1 MHYNLYKT
9 LIISILLV
17 TFSVSTYAQMATLKG
32 VIMDI
37 EENEPLIAATVADA
51 NSIGVTS
58 DLDGNYEIKLP
69 AGKNIIYFSYVGY
82 QTITKQVTLV
92 AGETQILNIDL
103 GVQTNLLQ
111 TATVTS
117 GKYEK
122 PLAETT
128 ISLEVLKPRLL
139 ESTNST
145 SVDELLGKVPGVTMV
160 DNQPNIRGGSGWSY
174 GAGSRVLL
182 LLDDIPALQADA
194 GLPQW
199 DDIPVENVAQI
210 EVVKGAAS
218 ALYGSSA
225 LNGIINVRTA
235 YATSKPY
242 TKISTFYTMYDDPK
256 DISKIWWDSITLN
269 LEDSTYSKES
279 NNFSDQPYE
288 FGVSFAHRQKIKKFD
303 LVLGGFYLNRSS
315 FKQDSYSRYG
325 RFNLGTRYRVSDN
338 LTIGFNSNFNPGES
352 SSFFLW
358 KNGEEGAYQAGGI
371 GQNLLSV
378 SERLRFTIDPFV
390 NYFDK
395 SGNRHRLTGR
405 LYSINNKNNDNRSN
419 TSQLYYGEYQFQKKW
434 DEKGLVM
441 SAGLVSTS
449 TFIEAEL
456 YGDTTYRSQNFATYL
471 QLDKK
476 FFDKLNIS
484 FGARY
489 EQNITYSPELV
500 SYTPPGMTNPL
511 FTDTIPDGK
520 ISEGKPVFRLGA
532 NYQLGLATYL
542 RASWGQGYR
551 YPTIAEQFIA
561 TDAGGINV
569 IPNPSL
575 ESETGWSSEIG
586 IKQGFKMGGLNGFLD
601 VAAFW
606 SEYQNMM
613 EFQVAPVGGI
623 RFQSQNIGDTKIRGL
638 DVSINGFGRIG
649 DATAYLLA
657 GYTFLDPKYK
667 DFTDEIKDKSSEDF
681 NILKYRN
688 KHSLKLDGEVEFK
701 KFKVGAGVI
710 YNSRMEAIDEVL
722 NIFSGIG
729 AYREKNNTGN
739 TLVDARFSY
748 NVTKHFKLALI
759 ARNIL
764 NTEFMVRPGTLEAP
778 RTFTIRGDYKF

>member
-1 MHYNLYKT
+1 MHFTFYKT
-9 LIISILLV
+9 LIISTLIIFLTNN
-17 TFSVSTYAQMATLKG
+17 TFSQSGTLKG
-32 VIMDI
+32 VIVDQATK
-37 EENEPLIAATVADA
+37 EPLIAATISES
-51 NSIGVTS
+51 NGNGVTS
-58 DLDGNYEIKLP
+58 DLDGNYEINLP
-69 AGKNIIYFSYVGY
+69 VGKNKISFSYVGY
-82 QTITKQVTLV
+82 QTITEEVMIT
-92 AGETQILNIDL
+92 AGQTTNLDVNLSIE
-103 GVQTNLLQ
+103 TNLLQ

-145 SVDELLGKVPGVTMV
+145 SVDELLGKIPGVTMV
-160 DNQPNIRGGSGWSY
+160 DDQPNIRGGSGWSY

-199 DDIPVENVAQI
+199 DDIPVENIAQI

-235 YATSKPY
+235 YATSKPI

-256 DISKIWWDSITLN
+256 DIAKIWWDSLTFN

-279 NNFSDQPYE
+279 NNFADQPRE
-288 FGVSFAHRQKIKKFD
+288 FGVSFAHRQKFKKLD
-303 LVLGGFYLNRSS
+303 LVLGGYYFNRSS
-315 FKQDSYSRYG
+315 FRKDTYSRYG
-325 RFNLGTRYRVSDN
+325 RINVGTRYRINDN
-338 LTIGFNSNFNPGES
+338 LTFGFNSNFNPGES

-358 KNGEEGAYQAGGI
+358 QNGEEGAYQAGGI
-371 GQNLLSV
+371 GENLLSI
-378 SERLRFTIDPFV
+378 SNRFRFTIDPFV
-390 NYFDK
+390 TYFDK
-395 SGNRHRLTGR
+395 AGNRHRFTGR
-405 LYSINNKNNDNRSN
+405 IYSINNKNNANRSN
-419 TSQLYYGEYQFQKKW
+419 VSQLYYGEYQFQKKW
-434 DEKGLVM
+434 EKYDLVL
-441 SAGLVSTS
+441 SSGVVSTS

-456 YGDTTYRSQNFATYL
+456 YGDTTYQSQNFATYL

-476 FFDKLNIS
+476 LFDKLNLS

-489 EQNITYSPELV
+489 EQNIVNSPEIV
-500 SYTPPGMTNPL
+500 SFIPPGTSTPII
-511 FTDTIPDGK
+511 DTIPNGK

-532 NYQLGLATYL
+532 NYQLGEATFL
-542 RASWGQGYR
+542 RANWGQGYR
-551 YPTIAEQFIA
+551 YPTIAEQFIT

-569 IPNPSL
+569 VPNPGL
-575 ESETGWSSEIG
+575 ESETGWSTEIG
-586 IKQGFKMGGLNGFLD
+586 IKQGFQIMSFKGFFD

-613 EFQVAPVGGI
+613 EFQVAPIGGI
-623 RFQSQNIGDTKIRGL
+623 IFQSQNIGDTKIQGL
-638 DVSINGFGRIG
+638 DISVNGFGKIG
-649 DATAYLLA
+649 NATAYLLA
-657 GYTFLDPKYK
+657 GYTFIEPKYK
-667 DFTDEIKDKSSEDF
+667 DFTEEIEAKSSADF

-688 KHSLKLDGEVEFK
+688 RHSLKIDGELEFK

-710 YNSRMEAIDEVL
+710 YNSKMEAIDEVL

-729 AYREKNNTGN
+729 DYRERNDTGN
-739 TLVDARFSY
+739 TVVDARFIY
-748 NVTKHFKLALI
+748 NLTSKLKVSFV

-764 NTEFMVRPGTLEAP
+764 NTEYMIRPGTLEAP
-778 RTFTIRGDYKF
+778 RSFTLRGDYNF

>member
-1 MHYNLYKT
+1 MHYKIYT
-9 LIISILLV
+9 SLIISILLI
-17 TFSVSTYAQMATLKG
+17 TFSVNTFAQTATLKG
-32 VIMDI
+32 VIMDK
-37 EENEPLIAATVADA
+37 EENESLIAATVTDA
-51 NSIGVTS
+51 NNNGVTS
-58 DLDGNYEIKLP
+58 DLDGNYEIILP
-69 AGKNIIYFSYVGY
+69 AGKNIISFSYVGY
-82 QTITKQVTLV
+82 QTITQEVTLQ
-92 AGETQILNIDL
+92 AGEIQLLNINL
-103 GVQTNLLQ
+103 STETNLLQ
-111 TATVTS
+111 TATITS

-194 GLPQW
+194 GLAQW
-199 DDIPVENVAQI
+199 DDIPVENIAQI

-256 DISKIWWDSITLN
+256 DISKIWWDSISFN

-279 NNFSDQPYE
+279 NKLADQPHE
-288 FGVSFAHRQKIKKFD
+288 FGVSFAHRQKIKKLD
-303 LVLGGFYLNRSS
+303 LVLGGFYFNRSS
-315 FKQDSYSRYG
+315 FRQNTYSRYG
-325 RFNLGTRYRVSDN
+325 RINLGTRYRINDN

-358 KNGEEGAYQAGGI
+358 QNGNEGAYRPGGI
-371 GQNLLSV
+371 GQNVLSI
-378 SERLRFTIDPFV
+378 SNRFRFTIDPFV

-405 LYSINNKNNDNRSN
+405 IYSVNNKNNANRSN
-419 TSQLYYGEYQFQKKW
+419 VSQLYYGEYQFQKKW
-434 DEKGLVM
+434 DEKGLVL
-441 SAGLVSTS
+441 STGIVSTS

-456 YGDTTYRSQNFATYL
+456 YGDTTYRSQNFASYF

-484 FGARY
+484 IGARY
-489 EQNITYSPELV
+489 EQNVTNSPEFV
-500 SYTPPGMTNPL
+500 TYTPPGSSTAL

-532 NYQLGLATYL
+532 NYQLGIATYL

-561 TDAGGINV
+561 TDAGGINI

-575 ESETGWSSEIG
+575 ESETGWSTEIG
-586 IKQGFKMGGLNGFLD
+586 IKQGFKVGNFNGFFD

-613 EFQVAPVGGI
+613 EFQVAPIGGI
-623 RFQSQNIGDTKIRGL
+623 RFQSQNIGDTKITGI
-638 DVSINGFGRIG
+638 DVSVNGFGKMG
-649 DATAYLLA
+649 DVTAYLLA

-667 DFTDEIKDKSSEDF
+667 DFTDDIQSKSSEDF
-681 NILKYRN
+681 NVLKYRN
-688 KHSLKLDGEVEFK
+688 KHSLKLDGELEYKNFK
-701 KFKVGAGVI
+701 LGAGVI
-710 YNSRMEAIDEVL
+710 YNSKMEAIDQVL

-729 AYREKNNTGN
+729 EYREKNNTGN
-739 TLVDARFSY
+739 TLLDARLSY
-748 NVTKHFKLALI
+748 KITKQLKI
-759 ARNIL
+759 AFIAKNIL

-778 RTFTIRGDYKF
+778 RTFTLRGDYKF

>member
-1 MHYNLYKT
+1 
-9 LIISILLV
+9 
-17 TFSVSTYAQMATLKG
+17 MATLKG
-32 VIMDI
+32 VIMDQ
-37 EENEPLIAATVADA
+37 EENEPLIGATITDA
-51 NSIGVTS
+51 NNNGVTS
-58 DLDGNYEIKLP
+58 DLDGNYEITLP
-69 AGKNIIYFSYVGY
+69 AGKNIITFSYVGF
-82 QTITKQVTLV
+82 QTITKKVTLT
-92 AGETQILNIDL
+92 AGETRILNIDI
-103 GVQTNLLQ
+103 GVETNLLQ
-111 TATVTS
+111 TATITS

-145 SVDELLGKVPGVTMV
+145 SVDELLDKIPGVTMV

-194 GLPQW
+194 GLAQW
-199 DDIPVENVAQI
+199 DDIPVENIAQI

-235 YATSKPY
+235 YATSKPV
-242 TKISTFYTMYDDPK
+242 TKFSTFYTMYDDPK
-256 DISKIWWDSITLN
+256 DIRKIWWDSISFN
-269 LEDSTYSKES
+269 LEDSTYRKES
-279 NNFSDQPYE
+279 NNFTDQPHE
-288 FGVSFAHRQKIKKFD
+288 FGASFAHRQKFKKLD
-303 LVLGGFYLNRSS
+303 LVLGGYYFNRSS
-315 FKQDSYSRYG
+315 FKQDTYSRYG
-325 RFNLGTRYRVSDN
+325 RINVGTRYRINDN
-338 LTIGFNSNFNPGES
+338 LTIGFNSNFNPGKS

-371 GQNLLSV
+371 GNNLLSI
-378 SERLRFTIDPFV
+378 SDRFRFTIDPFV

-395 SGNRHRLTGR
+395 SGNRHRFTGR
-405 LYSINNKNNDNRSN
+405 IYSINNKNNDNRSN

-434 DEKGLVM
+434 DEKGLVL
-441 SAGLVSTS
+441 SAGAVSTS

-489 EQNITYSPELV
+489 EQNITNSPEFV
-500 SYTPPGMTNPL
+500 TYTPPGQSTPL
-511 FTDTIPDGK
+511 FTDTIPNGK

-532 NYQLGLATYL
+532 NYQLGVATYL

-575 ESETGWSSEIG
+575 ESETGWSTEIG
-586 IKQGFKMGGLNGFLD
+586 IKQGFKLGGLNGFFD

-623 RFQSQNIGDTKIRGL
+623 RFQSQNIGDTRIRGIDL
-638 DVSINGFGRIG
+638 SINGFGKIG
-649 DATAYLLA
+649 DVTAYLLA
-657 GYTFLDPKYK
+657 GYTILDPRYQE
-667 DFTDEIKDKSSEDF
+667 FTDEIKDKSSEDS

-688 KHSLKLDGEVEFK
+688 RHSLKLDGEAEFK
-701 KFKVGAGVI
+701 KFKIGAGVI
-710 YNSRMEAIDEVL
+710 FNSKIEAIDEVL

-729 AYREKNNTGN
+729 EYREKNNKGY
-739 TLVDARFSY
+739 TLVDARFIY
-748 NVTKHFKLALI
+748 NVTKRFKLALI
-759 ARNIL
+759 SSNIL
-764 NTEFMVRPGTLEAP
+764 NIEYMVRPGTLQAP
-778 RTFTIRGDYKF
+778 RSFTLRADYNF